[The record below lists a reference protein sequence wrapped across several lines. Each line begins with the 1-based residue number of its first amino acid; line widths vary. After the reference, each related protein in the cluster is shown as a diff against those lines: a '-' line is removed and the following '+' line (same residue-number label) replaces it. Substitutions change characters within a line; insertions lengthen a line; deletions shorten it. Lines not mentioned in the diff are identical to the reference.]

1 MVFLSKKSKETKMTE
16 QDIDRRAVTLHGYT
30 IEVME
35 SGIRFDAGIS
45 QQMLGLE
52 LGDTLVCNVTDNG
65 IELRVV
71 DDDYKLMYKNEEH
84 Y

>member
-1 MVFLSKKSKETKMTE
+1 
-16 QDIDRRAVTLHGYT
+16 
-30 IEVME
+30 ME

-71 DDDYKLMYKNEEH
+71 DDDYKLMYKDEEH